1 MCREALEPPQPAAP
15 EPAAASETEAATTEA
30 APDGEAKS
38 PTKRTVKFAVED
50 SEPPAQTQ
58 SAQVD
63 EVKRQRAE
71 VLLAALTL

>member
-1 MCREALEPPQPAAP
+1 MEPPQPAAP
-15 EPAAASETEAATTEA
+15 EPAAATETEATTTEA

-50 SEPPAQTQ
+50 SEPPAQSQ
-58 SAQVD
+58 SAQVDD

-71 VLLAALTL
+71 VLLAALTSTT